1 MIVVF
6 LLVAGASACTTE
18 PTITPPAPKIWVIQ
32 GGWLANVLYYEPRIA
47 RDLFLQAPSVVLGAV
62 PGRDMGISSFAYT
75 SYRHFSATVE
85 QSPYWFKG
93 FTSVLY
99 DPEGWA
105 ATPLTERQ
113 HPEVAIRSFAA
124 LGHQEGWTVI
134 VTPHHSLVTV
144 PGGEC
149 TTEPAESER
158 EAFLRCDITG
168 KAAAYAEVVET
179 QAQDLQTTPDQYRAF
194 VEETAAQAR
203 AANPHVQV
211 IAGLSAS
218 NRVTPSQ
225 LFAAWD
231 SVRDLVD
238 GYYLAIQDNAHA
250 PVAIAFLR
258 LVDPGRAMST
268 SDAARGAS

>member
-6 LLVAGASACTTE
+6 LLFAVASACTTQ
-18 PTITPPAPKIWVIQ
+18 PTNESAAPKIWVIQ

-47 RDLFLQAPSVVLGAV
+47 KDLFLRAPSVVLGAV

-75 SYRHFSATVE
+75 SYRHFSASVE
-85 QSPYWFKG
+85 HSPYWFKG

-113 HPEVAIRSFAA
+113 HPADAIRSFAA
-124 LGHQEGWTVI
+124 LGHHEGWTVI
-134 VTPHHSLVTV
+134 VTPHHSLATV
-144 PGGEC
+144 PGGDC
-149 TTEPAESER
+149 TTEPAETER
-158 EAFLRCDITG
+158 EAFLRCDVTG
-168 KAAAYAEVVET
+168 AAATHADIVET
-179 QAQDLQTTPDQYRAF
+179 QAQDLQTSPDEYRAF
-194 VEETAAQAR
+194 VEATAAQAR
-203 AANPHVQV
+203 AANPEVKV

-218 NRVTPSQ
+218 NDVTPAQ

-258 LVDPGRAMST
+258 LVDPVPTT
-268 SDAARGAS
+268 SRSIGTP